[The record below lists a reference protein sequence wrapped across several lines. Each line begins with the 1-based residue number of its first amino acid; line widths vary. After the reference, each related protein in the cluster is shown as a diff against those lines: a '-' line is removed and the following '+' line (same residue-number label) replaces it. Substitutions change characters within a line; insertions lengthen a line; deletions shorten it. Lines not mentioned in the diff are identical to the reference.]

1 MVIICK
7 YYLLNNI
14 KHLLE
19 LKQPK
24 GIKCKIEGDEF
35 MKDNILYLECYSG
48 ISGDMVVASLIDLGV
63 DLKYLKEAL
72 ESVPIY
78 GYTIKISKVKKN
90 GVEACDFNVIIDEG
104 HHIHRNL
111 NDVFMVIE
119 ESKITLNAKKLAM
132 KILYIEADAEAET
145 QGVEIEQVHFDEFG
159 VVGLIINIVAVA
171 VCLDYLNINDAVISE
186 IYEGKGHVECQQ
198 GFVPIPVPAVTN
210 MVLKYKMPIKITSND
225 GEMIT
230 ATGMAIASAIKTK
243 EALPESYVI
252 KAIGVGAGKK
262 DYNNSNILRAYLIQE
277 AERQQVEKILSLEI
291 NIDDCSGETIGYTM
305 K

>member
-1 MVIICK
+1 M
-7 YYLLNNI
+7 
-14 KHLLE
+14 
-19 LKQPK
+19 
-24 GIKCKIEGDEF
+24 EGDEF

-104 HHIHRNL
+104 HHVHRNL
-111 NDVFMVIE
+111 NDVFMIIK
-119 ESKITLNAKKLAM
+119 ESKITLNDKKLAM
-132 KILYIEADAEAET
+132 KIFYIEAEAEAKA
-145 QGVEIEQVHFDEFG
+145 QGVEIEQVNFDEFG
-159 VVGLIINIVAVA
+159 VVELIIYIVAVA

-186 IYEGKGHVECQQ
+186 IYEGKGHVECQE

-305 K
+305 KKFIFNI

>member
-1 MVIICK
+1 M
-7 YYLLNNI
+7 
-14 KHLLE
+14 
-19 LKQPK
+19 
-24 GIKCKIEGDEF
+24 EGDEF

-63 DLKYLKEAL
+63 DLKYLREAL

-104 HHIHRNL
+104 HHVHRNL
-111 NDVFMVIE
+111 NDVFMIIK

-132 KILYIEADAEAET
+132 KIFYIEAEAEAKA
-145 QGVEIEQVHFDEFG
+145 QGVEIEQVNFDEFG
-159 VVGLIINIVAVA
+159 VVELIIYIVAVA

-186 IYEGKGHVECQQ
+186 IYEGKGHVECQE

-305 K
+305 KKFIFNI

>member
-1 MVIICK
+1 M
-7 YYLLNNI
+7 
-14 KHLLE
+14 
-19 LKQPK
+19 
-24 GIKCKIEGDEF
+24 EGDEF

-48 ISGDMVVASLIDLGV
+48 ISGDMAVASLIDLGV

-104 HHIHRNL
+104 HHVHRNL
-111 NDVFMVIE
+111 NDVFMIIK

-132 KILYIEADAEAET
+132 KIFYIEAEAEAKA
-145 QGVEIEQVHFDEFG
+145 QGVEIEQVNFDEFG
-159 VVGLIINIVAVA
+159 VVELIIYIVAVA

-186 IYEGKGHVECQQ
+186 VYEGKGHVECQE

-305 K
+305 KKFIFNI

>member
-1 MVIICK
+1 
-7 YYLLNNI
+7 
-14 KHLLE
+14 
-19 LKQPK
+19 
-24 GIKCKIEGDEF
+24 

-104 HHIHRNL
+104 HHVHRNL
-111 NDVFMVIE
+111 NDVFMIIK

-132 KILYIEADAEAET
+132 KIFYIEAEAEAKA
-145 QGVEIEQVHFDEFG
+145 QGVEIEQVNFDEFG
-159 VVGLIINIVAVA
+159 VVELIIYIVAVA

-186 IYEGKGHVECQQ
+186 IYEGKGHVECQE

-305 K
+305 KKFIFNI

>member
-1 MVIICK
+1 M
-7 YYLLNNI
+7 
-14 KHLLE
+14 
-19 LKQPK
+19 
-24 GIKCKIEGDEF
+24 EGDEF

-104 HHIHRNL
+104 HYVHRNL
-111 NDVFMVIE
+111 NDVFMIIK

-132 KILYIEADAEAET
+132 KIFYIEAEAEAKA
-145 QGVEIEQVHFDEFG
+145 QGVEIEQVNFDEFG
-159 VVGLIINIVAVA
+159 VVELIIYIVAVA

-186 IYEGKGHVECQQ
+186 IYEGKGHVECQE

-305 K
+305 KKFIFNI

>member
-1 MVIICK
+1 M
-7 YYLLNNI
+7 
-14 KHLLE
+14 
-19 LKQPK
+19 
-24 GIKCKIEGDEF
+24 EGDEF

-48 ISGDMVVASLIDLGV
+48 ISGDMAVASLIDLGV

-104 HHIHRNL
+104 HHVHRNL
-111 NDVFMVIE
+111 NDVFMIIK

-132 KILYIEADAEAET
+132 KIFYIEVEAEAKA
-145 QGVEIEQVHFDEFG
+145 QGVEIEQVNFDEFG
-159 VVGLIINIVAVA
+159 VVELIIYIVAVA
-171 VCLDYLNINDAVISE
+171 VCLDYLNINDVVISE
-186 IYEGKGHVECQQ
+186 IYEGKGHVECQE

-305 K
+305 KKFIFNI

>member
-1 MVIICK
+1 M
-7 YYLLNNI
+7 
-14 KHLLE
+14 
-19 LKQPK
+19 
-24 GIKCKIEGDEF
+24 EGDEF

-48 ISGDMVVASLIDLGV
+48 ISGDMAVASLIDLGV

-104 HHIHRNL
+104 HHVHRNL
-111 NDVFMVIE
+111 NDVFMIIK

-132 KILYIEADAEAET
+132 KIFYIEAEAEAKA
-145 QGVEIEQVHFDEFG
+145 QGVEIEQVNFDEFG
-159 VVGLIINIVAVA
+159 VVELIIYIVAVA
-171 VCLDYLNINDAVISE
+171 VCLDYLNINDVVISE
-186 IYEGKGHVECQQ
+186 IYEGKGHVECQE

-305 K
+305 KKFIFNIL

>member
-1 MVIICK
+1 M
-7 YYLLNNI
+7 
-14 KHLLE
+14 
-19 LKQPK
+19 
-24 GIKCKIEGDEF
+24 EGDEF

-48 ISGDMVVASLIDLGV
+48 ISGDMAVASLIDLGV
-63 DLKYLKEAL
+63 DLKDLKEAL

-104 HHIHRNL
+104 HHVHRNL
-111 NDVFMVIE
+111 NDVFMIIK

-132 KILYIEADAEAET
+132 KIFYIEAEAEAKA
-145 QGVEIEQVHFDEFG
+145 QGVEIEQVNFDEFG
-159 VVGLIINIVAVA
+159 VVELIIYIVAVA

-186 IYEGKGHVECQQ
+186 VYEGKGHVECQE

-305 K
+305 KKFIFNI

>member
-1 MVIICK
+1 M
-7 YYLLNNI
+7 
-14 KHLLE
+14 
-19 LKQPK
+19 
-24 GIKCKIEGDEF
+24 EGDEF

-104 HHIHRNL
+104 HHVHRNL
-111 NDVFMVIE
+111 NDVFMIIK

-132 KILYIEADAEAET
+132 KIFYIEAEAEAKA
-145 QGVEIEQVHFDEFG
+145 QGVEIEQVNFDEFG
-159 VVGLIINIVAVA
+159 VVELIIYIVAVA

-186 IYEGKGHVECQQ
+186 IYEGKGHVEYQE

-305 K
+305 KKFIFNI

>member
-1 MVIICK
+1 M
-7 YYLLNNI
+7 
-14 KHLLE
+14 
-19 LKQPK
+19 
-24 GIKCKIEGDEF
+24 EGDEF

-48 ISGDMVVASLIDLGV
+48 ISGDMAVASLIDLGV
-63 DLKYLKEAL
+63 DLKYLKKAL

-104 HHIHRNL
+104 HHVHRNL
-111 NDVFMVIE
+111 NDVFMIIK

-132 KILYIEADAEAET
+132 KIFYIEAEAEAKA
-145 QGVEIEQVHFDEFG
+145 QGVEIEQVNFDEFG
-159 VVGLIINIVAVA
+159 VVELIIYIVAVA

-186 IYEGKGHVECQQ
+186 IYEGKGHVECQE

-305 K
+305 KKFIFNI

>member
-1 MVIICK
+1 MW
-7 YYLLNNI
+7 
-14 KHLLE
+14 KHFLE
-19 LKQPK
+19 LKLLK
-24 GIKCKIEGDEF
+24 GIRCKVEGDEF

-48 ISGDMVVASLIDLGV
+48 ISGDMAVASLIDLGV

-104 HHIHRNL
+104 HHVHRNL
-111 NDVFMVIE
+111 NDVFMIIK

-132 KILYIEADAEAET
+132 KIFYIEAEAEAKA
-145 QGVEIEQVHFDEFG
+145 QGVEIEQVNFDEFG
-159 VVGLIINIVAVA
+159 VVELIIYIVAVA

-186 IYEGKGHVECQQ
+186 IYEGKGHVECQE

-305 K
+305 KKFIFNI

>member
-1 MVIICK
+1 M
-7 YYLLNNI
+7 
-14 KHLLE
+14 
-19 LKQPK
+19 
-24 GIKCKIEGDEF
+24 EGDEF

-104 HHIHRNL
+104 HHVHRNL
-111 NDVFMVIE
+111 NDVFMIIK

-132 KILYIEADAEAET
+132 KIFYIEAEAEAKA
-145 QGVEIEQVHFDEFG
+145 QGVEIEQVNFDEFG
-159 VVGLIINIVAVA
+159 VVELIIYIVAVA
-171 VCLDYLNINDAVISE
+171 VCLDYLNINDVVISE
-186 IYEGKGHVECQQ
+186 IYEGKGHVECQE

-305 K
+305 KKFIFNI

>member
-1 MVIICK
+1 M
-7 YYLLNNI
+7 
-14 KHLLE
+14 
-19 LKQPK
+19 
-24 GIKCKIEGDEF
+24 EGDEF

-48 ISGDMVVASLIDLGV
+48 ISGDMTVASLIDLGV

-104 HHIHRNL
+104 HHVHRNL
-111 NDVFMVIE
+111 NDVFMIIK

-132 KILYIEADAEAET
+132 KIFYIEAEAEAKA
-145 QGVEIEQVHFDEFG
+145 QGVEIEQVNFDEFG
-159 VVGLIINIVAVA
+159 VVELIIYIVAVA
-171 VCLDYLNINDAVISE
+171 VCLDYLNINDVVISE
-186 IYEGKGHVECQQ
+186 IYEGKGHVECQE

-305 K
+305 KKFIFNI

>member
-1 MVIICK
+1 M
-7 YYLLNNI
+7 
-14 KHLLE
+14 
-19 LKQPK
+19 
-24 GIKCKIEGDEF
+24 EGDEF

-48 ISGDMVVASLIDLGV
+48 ISGDMAVASLIDLGV

-72 ESVPIY
+72 EYVPIY

-104 HHIHRNL
+104 HHVHRNL
-111 NDVFMVIE
+111 NDVFMIIK

-132 KILYIEADAEAET
+132 KIFYIEAEAEAKA
-145 QGVEIEQVHFDEFG
+145 QGVEIEQVNFDEFG
-159 VVGLIINIVAVA
+159 VVELIIYIVAVA

-186 IYEGKGHVECQQ
+186 IYEGKGHVECQE

-305 K
+305 KKFIFNI

>member
-1 MVIICK
+1 M
-7 YYLLNNI
+7 
-14 KHLLE
+14 
-19 LKQPK
+19 
-24 GIKCKIEGDEF
+24 EGDEF

-48 ISGDMVVASLIDLGV
+48 ISGDMAVASLIDLGV

-104 HHIHRNL
+104 HHVHRNL
-111 NDVFMVIE
+111 NDVFMIIK

-132 KILYIEADAEAET
+132 KIFYIEAEAEAKA
-145 QGVEIEQVHFDEFG
+145 QGVEIEQVNFDEFG
-159 VVGLIINIVAVA
+159 VVELIIYIVAVA

-186 IYEGKGHVECQQ
+186 IYEGKGHVECQE

-262 DYNNSNILRAYLIQE
+262 DYNNSNILRAFLIQE

-305 K
+305 KKFIFNI

>member
-1 MVIICK
+1 M
-7 YYLLNNI
+7 
-14 KHLLE
+14 
-19 LKQPK
+19 
-24 GIKCKIEGDEF
+24 EGDEF

-48 ISGDMVVASLIDLGV
+48 ISGDMAVASLIDLGV
-63 DLKYLKEAL
+63 DLKYLTEAL

-104 HHIHRNL
+104 HHVHRNL
-111 NDVFMVIE
+111 NDVFMIIK

-132 KILYIEADAEAET
+132 KIFYIEAEAEAKA
-145 QGVEIEQVHFDEFG
+145 QGVEIEQVNFDEFG
-159 VVGLIINIVAVA
+159 VVELIIYIVAVA

-186 IYEGKGHVECQQ
+186 IYEGKGHVECQE

-305 K
+305 KKFIFNI

>member
-1 MVIICK
+1 M
-7 YYLLNNI
+7 
-14 KHLLE
+14 
-19 LKQPK
+19 
-24 GIKCKIEGDEF
+24 EGDEF

-48 ISGDMVVASLIDLGV
+48 ISGDMAVASLIDLGV

-104 HHIHRNL
+104 HHVHRNL
-111 NDVFMVIE
+111 NDVFMIIK

-132 KILYIEADAEAET
+132 KIFYIEAEAEAKA
-145 QGVEIEQVHFDEFG
+145 QGVEIEQVNFDEFG
-159 VVGLIINIVAVA
+159 VVELIIYIVAVA
-171 VCLDYLNINDAVISE
+171 VCLDYLNINDVVISE
-186 IYEGKGHVECQQ
+186 IYEGKGHVECQE

-210 MVLKYKMPIKITSND
+210 MVLKYKTPIKIPAND
-225 GEMIT
+225 GKMIT

-277 AERQQVEKILSLEI
+277 AERQQGEKRLSLDI

-305 K
+305 KKFIFNI

>member
-1 MVIICK
+1 V
-7 YYLLNNI
+7 
-14 KHLLE
+14 
-19 LKQPK
+19 
-24 GIKCKIEGDEF
+24 EGDEF

-48 ISGDMVVASLIDLGV
+48 ISGDMAVASLIDLGV

-104 HHIHRNL
+104 HHVHRNL
-111 NDVFMVIE
+111 NDVFMIIK

-132 KILYIEADAEAET
+132 KIFYIEAEAEAKA
-145 QGVEIEQVHFDEFG
+145 QGVEIEQVNFDEFG
-159 VVGLIINIVAVA
+159 VVELIIYIVAVA

-186 IYEGKGHVECQQ
+186 VYEGKGHVECQE

-305 K
+305 KKFIFNI

>member
-1 MVIICK
+1 M
-7 YYLLNNI
+7 
-14 KHLLE
+14 E
-19 LKQPK
+19 LKRLK
-24 GIKCKIEGDEF
+24 GIRCKVEGDEF

-48 ISGDMVVASLIDLGV
+48 ISGDMTVASLIDLGV

-104 HHIHRNL
+104 HHVHRNL
-111 NDVFMVIE
+111 NDVFMIIK

-132 KILYIEADAEAET
+132 KIFYIEAEAEAKA
-145 QGVEIEQVHFDEFG
+145 QGVEIEQVNFDEFG
-159 VVGLIINIVAVA
+159 VVELIIYIVAVA
-171 VCLDYLNINDAVISE
+171 VCLDYLNINDVVISE
-186 IYEGKGHVECQQ
+186 IYEGKGHVECQE

-305 K
+305 KKFIFNI

>member
-1 MVIICK
+1 M
-7 YYLLNNI
+7 
-14 KHLLE
+14 
-19 LKQPK
+19 
-24 GIKCKIEGDEF
+24 EGDEF

-48 ISGDMVVASLIDLGV
+48 ISGDMAVASLIDLGV

-104 HHIHRNL
+104 HHVHRNL
-111 NDVFMVIE
+111 NDVFMIIK

-132 KILYIEADAEAET
+132 KIFYIEAEAEAKA
-145 QGVEIEQVHFDEFG
+145 QGVEIEQVNFDEFG
-159 VVGLIINIVAVA
+159 VVELIIYIVSVA
-171 VCLDYLNINDAVISE
+171 VCLDYLNINDVVISE
-186 IYEGKGHVECQQ
+186 IYEGKGHVECQE

-305 K
+305 KKFIFNI

>member
-1 MVIICK
+1 M
-7 YYLLNNI
+7 
-14 KHLLE
+14 
-19 LKQPK
+19 
-24 GIKCKIEGDEF
+24 EGDEF

-104 HHIHRNL
+104 HHVHRNL
-111 NDVFMVIE
+111 NDVFMIIK

-132 KILYIEADAEAET
+132 KIFYIEAEAEAKA
-145 QGVEIEQVHFDEFG
+145 QGVEIEQVNFDEFG
-159 VVGLIINIVAVA
+159 VVELIIYIVAVA

-186 IYEGKGHVECQQ
+186 IYEGKCHVECQE
-198 GFVPIPVPAVTN
+198 GVVPIPVPAVTN

-252 KAIGVGAGKK
+252 KAIGAGAGKK

-305 K
+305 KKFIFNI

>member
-1 MVIICK
+1 M
-7 YYLLNNI
+7 
-14 KHLLE
+14 
-19 LKQPK
+19 
-24 GIKCKIEGDEF
+24 EGDEF

-48 ISGDMVVASLIDLGV
+48 ISGDMAVASLIDLGV

-72 ESVPIY
+72 ESIPIY

-104 HHIHRNL
+104 HHVHRNL
-111 NDVFMVIE
+111 NDVFMIIK

-132 KILYIEADAEAET
+132 KIFYIEAEAEAKA
-145 QGVEIEQVHFDEFG
+145 QGVEIEQVNFDEFG
-159 VVGLIINIVAVA
+159 VVELIIYIVAVA

-186 IYEGKGHVECQQ
+186 IYEGKGHVECQE

-305 K
+305 KKFIFNI

>member
-1 MVIICK
+1 M
-7 YYLLNNI
+7 
-14 KHLLE
+14 
-19 LKQPK
+19 
-24 GIKCKIEGDEF
+24 EGDEF

-90 GVEACDFNVIIDEG
+90 GVEACDFNVLIDEG
-104 HHIHRNL
+104 HHVHRNL
-111 NDVFMVIE
+111 NDVFMIIK

-132 KILYIEADAEAET
+132 KIFYIEAEAEAKA
-145 QGVEIEQVHFDEFG
+145 QGVEIEQVNFDEFG
-159 VVGLIINIVAVA
+159 VVELIIYIVAVA

-186 IYEGKGHVECQQ
+186 IYEGKGHVECQE

-305 K
+305 KKFIFNI

>member
-1 MVIICK
+1 M
-7 YYLLNNI
+7 
-14 KHLLE
+14 
-19 LKQPK
+19 
-24 GIKCKIEGDEF
+24 EGDEF

-48 ISGDMVVASLIDLGV
+48 ISGDMAVASLIDLGV
-63 DLKYLKEAL
+63 DVKYLKEAL

-104 HHIHRNL
+104 HHVHRNL
-111 NDVFMVIE
+111 NDVFMIIK

-132 KILYIEADAEAET
+132 KIFYIEAEAEAKA
-145 QGVEIEQVHFDEFG
+145 QGVEIEQVNFDEFG
-159 VVGLIINIVAVA
+159 VVELIIYIVAVA
-171 VCLDYLNINDAVISE
+171 VCLDYLNINDVVISE
-186 IYEGKGHVECQQ
+186 IYEGKGHVECQE

-305 K
+305 KKFIFNI

>member
-1 MVIICK
+1 M
-7 YYLLNNI
+7 
-14 KHLLE
+14 
-19 LKQPK
+19 
-24 GIKCKIEGDEF
+24 EGDEF

-104 HHIHRNL
+104 HHVHRNL
-111 NDVFMVIE
+111 NDVFMIIK

-132 KILYIEADAEAET
+132 KIFYIEAEAEAKA
-145 QGVEIEQVHFDEFG
+145 QGVEIEQVNFDEFG
-159 VVGLIINIVAVA
+159 VVELIIYIVAVA

-186 IYEGKGHVECQQ
+186 IYEGKGHVECQE
-198 GFVPIPVPAVTN
+198 GGVPIPVPAVTN

-305 K
+305 KKFIFNI

>member
-1 MVIICK
+1 M
-7 YYLLNNI
+7 
-14 KHLLE
+14 
-19 LKQPK
+19 
-24 GIKCKIEGDEF
+24 EGDEL

-48 ISGDMVVASLIDLGV
+48 ISGDMAVASLIDLGV

-104 HHIHRNL
+104 HHVHRNL
-111 NDVFMVIE
+111 NDVFMIIK

-132 KILYIEADAEAET
+132 KIFYIEAEAEAKA
-145 QGVEIEQVHFDEFG
+145 QGVEIEQVNFDEFG
-159 VVGLIINIVAVA
+159 VVELIIYIVAVA

-186 IYEGKGHVECQQ
+186 IYEGKGHVECQE

-210 MVLKYKMPIKITSND
+210 MVLKYKMPIKIASND

-305 K
+305 KKFIFNI

>member
-1 MVIICK
+1 M
-7 YYLLNNI
+7 
-14 KHLLE
+14 
-19 LKQPK
+19 
-24 GIKCKIEGDEF
+24 EGDEF

-104 HHIHRNL
+104 HHVHRNL
-111 NDVFMVIE
+111 NDVFMIIK

-132 KILYIEADAEAET
+132 KIFYIEAEAEAKA
-145 QGVEIEQVHFDEFG
+145 QGVEIEQVNFDEFG
-159 VVGLIINIVAVA
+159 VVELIIYIVAVA

-186 IYEGKGHVECQQ
+186 IYEGKGHVECQEVV
-198 GFVPIPVPAVTN
+198 VPIPVPAVTN

-305 K
+305 KKFIFNI

>member
-1 MVIICK
+1 MW
-7 YYLLNNI
+7 
-14 KHLLE
+14 KHFLE
-19 LKQPK
+19 LKRLK
-24 GIKCKIEGDEF
+24 GIRCKVEGDEF

-48 ISGDMVVASLIDLGV
+48 ISGDMAVASLIDLGV

-104 HHIHRNL
+104 HHVHRNL
-111 NDVFMVIE
+111 NDVFMIIK

-132 KILYIEADAEAET
+132 KIFYIEAEAEAKA
-145 QGVEIEQVHFDEFG
+145 QGVEIEQVNFDEFG
-159 VVGLIINIVAVA
+159 VVELIIYIVAVA

-186 IYEGKGHVECQQ
+186 IYEGKGHVECQE

>member
-1 MVIICK
+1 M
-7 YYLLNNI
+7 
-14 KHLLE
+14 
-19 LKQPK
+19 
-24 GIKCKIEGDEF
+24 EGDEF

-48 ISGDMVVASLIDLGV
+48 ISGDMAVASLIDLGV

-104 HHIHRNL
+104 HHVHRNL
-111 NDVFMVIE
+111 NDVIMIIK

-132 KILYIEADAEAET
+132 KIFYIEAEAEAKA
-145 QGVEIEQVHFDEFG
+145 QGVEIEQVNFDEFG
-159 VVGLIINIVAVA
+159 VVELIIYIVAVA

-186 IYEGKGHVECQQ
+186 IYEGKGHVECQE

-305 K
+305 KKFIFNI

>member
-1 MVIICK
+1 M
-7 YYLLNNI
+7 
-14 KHLLE
+14 
-19 LKQPK
+19 
-24 GIKCKIEGDEF
+24 EGDEF

-104 HHIHRNL
+104 HHVHRNL
-111 NDVFMVIE
+111 NDVFMIIK

-132 KILYIEADAEAET
+132 KIFYIEAEAEAKA
-145 QGVEIEQVHFDEFG
+145 QGVEIEQVNFDEFG
-159 VVGLIINIVAVA
+159 VVELIIYIVAVA

-186 IYEGKGHVECQQ
+186 IYEGKGHVECQE
-198 GFVPIPVPAVTN
+198 GVVPIPVPAVTN

-252 KAIGVGAGKK
+252 KAIGAGAGKK

-305 K
+305 KKFIFNI

>member
-1 MVIICK
+1 M
-7 YYLLNNI
+7 
-14 KHLLE
+14 
-19 LKQPK
+19 
-24 GIKCKIEGDEF
+24 EGDEF

-48 ISGDMVVASLIDLGV
+48 ISGDMTVASLIDLGV

-104 HHIHRNL
+104 HHVHRNL
-111 NDVFMVIE
+111 NDVFMIIK

-132 KILYIEADAEAET
+132 KIFYIEAEAEAKA
-145 QGVEIEQVHFDEFG
+145 QGVEIEQVNFDEFG
-159 VVGLIINIVAVA
+159 VVELIIYIVAVA

-186 IYEGKGHVECQQ
+186 IYEGKGHVECQE

-305 K
+305 KKFIFNI

>member
-1 MVIICK
+1 M
-7 YYLLNNI
+7 
-14 KHLLE
+14 
-19 LKQPK
+19 
-24 GIKCKIEGDEF
+24 EGDEF

-48 ISGDMVVASLIDLGV
+48 ISGDMAVASLIDLGV

-104 HHIHRNL
+104 HHVHRNL
-111 NDVFMVIE
+111 NDVFMIIK

-132 KILYIEADAEAET
+132 KIFYLEEEAEAKA
-145 QGVEIEQVHFDEFG
+145 QGVEIEQVNFDEFG
-159 VVGLIINIVAVA
+159 VVELIIYIVAVA

-186 IYEGKGHVECQQ
+186 IYEGKGHVECQE

-305 K
+305 KKFIFNI

>member
-1 MVIICK
+1 M
-7 YYLLNNI
+7 
-14 KHLLE
+14 
-19 LKQPK
+19 
-24 GIKCKIEGDEF
+24 EGDEF

-48 ISGDMVVASLIDLGV
+48 ISGDMAVASLIDLGV

-104 HHIHRNL
+104 HHVHRNL
-111 NDVFMVIE
+111 NDVFMIIK

-132 KILYIEADAEAET
+132 KIFYIEAEAEAKA
-145 QGVEIEQVHFDEFG
+145 QGVEIEQVNFDEFG
-159 VVGLIINIVAVA
+159 VVELIIYIVAVA
-171 VCLDYLNINDAVISE
+171 VCLDYLNINDVVISE
-186 IYEGKGHVECQQ
+186 IYEGKGHVECQE

-305 K
+305 KKFIFNI

>member
-1 MVIICK
+1 M
-7 YYLLNNI
+7 
-14 KHLLE
+14 
-19 LKQPK
+19 
-24 GIKCKIEGDEF
+24 EGDEF

-48 ISGDMVVASLIDLGV
+48 ISGDMAVASLIDLGV

-104 HHIHRNL
+104 HHVHRNL
-111 NDVFMVIE
+111 NDVFMIIK

-132 KILYIEADAEAET
+132 KIFYIEAEAEAKA
-145 QGVEIEQVHFDEFG
+145 QGVEIEQVNFDEFG
-159 VVGLIINIVAVA
+159 VVELIIYIVAVA
-171 VCLDYLNINDAVISE
+171 VCLDYLNINDVVISE
-186 IYEGKGHVECQQ
+186 IYEGKGHVECQE
-198 GFVPIPVPAVTN
+198 GFVPVPAVTN

-305 K
+305 KKFIFNI

>member
-1 MVIICK
+1 MA
-7 YYLLNNI
+7 
-14 KHLLE
+14 
-19 LKQPK
+19 
-24 GIKCKIEGDEF
+24 
-35 MKDNILYLECYSG
+35 
-48 ISGDMVVASLIDLGV
+48 VASLIDLGV

-104 HHIHRNL
+104 HHVHRNL
-111 NDVFMVIE
+111 NDVFMIIK

-132 KILYIEADAEAET
+132 KIFYIEAEAEAKA
-145 QGVEIEQVHFDEFG
+145 QGVEIEQVNFDEFG
-159 VVGLIINIVAVA
+159 VVELIIYIVAVA

-186 IYEGKGHVECQQ
+186 IYEGKGHVECQE

-305 K
+305 KKFIFNI

>member
-1 MVIICK
+1 M
-7 YYLLNNI
+7 
-14 KHLLE
+14 
-19 LKQPK
+19 
-24 GIKCKIEGDEF
+24 EGDEF

-48 ISGDMVVASLIDLGV
+48 ISGDIVVASLIDLGV

-104 HHIHRNL
+104 HHVHRNL
-111 NDVFMVIE
+111 NDVFMIIK

-132 KILYIEADAEAET
+132 KIFYIEAEAEAKA
-145 QGVEIEQVHFDEFG
+145 QGVEIEQVNFDEFG
-159 VVGLIINIVAVA
+159 VVELIIYIVAVA

-186 IYEGKGHVECQQ
+186 IYEGKGHVECQE
-198 GFVPIPVPAVTN
+198 GVVPIPVPAVTN

-305 K
+305 KKFIFNI

>member
-1 MVIICK
+1 M
-7 YYLLNNI
+7 
-14 KHLLE
+14 
-19 LKQPK
+19 
-24 GIKCKIEGDEF
+24 EGDEF

-104 HHIHRNL
+104 HHVHRNL
-111 NDVFMVIE
+111 NDVFMIIK

-132 KILYIEADAEAET
+132 KIFYIEAEAEAKA
-145 QGVEIEQVHFDEFG
+145 QGVEIEQVNFDEFG
-159 VVGLIINIVAVA
+159 VVELIIYIVAVA

-186 IYEGKGHVECQQ
+186 IYEGKGHVECQE

-210 MVLKYKMPIKITSND
+210 MVLNYKMPIKITSND

-305 K
+305 KKFIFNI

>member
-1 MVIICK
+1 M
-7 YYLLNNI
+7 
-14 KHLLE
+14 
-19 LKQPK
+19 
-24 GIKCKIEGDEF
+24 EGDEF

-104 HHIHRNL
+104 HHVHRNL
-111 NDVFMVIE
+111 NDVFMIIK

-132 KILYIEADAEAET
+132 KIFYIEAEAEAKA
-145 QGVEIEQVHFDEFG
+145 QGVEIEQVNFDEFG
-159 VVGLIINIVAVA
+159 VVELIIYIVAVA

-186 IYEGKGHVECQQ
+186 IYEGKGHVECQE
-198 GFVPIPVPAVTN
+198 GVVPIPVPAVTN

-305 K
+305 KKFIFNI